1 MSDHLIEPTP
11 QILPEVRWTYLQN
24 IRQSVLNHFHRF
36 AAHRLHPMSTDQGT
50 ALTAYFESQPYSAE
64 LVVRGYTQG
73 IFPSSFEGDGRIT
86 WHDPSIRGY
95 LPITDFHTP
104 TNIRKL
110 LRQDKFELQ
119 VDDNIS
125 AVIEGCAEGRS
136 KTHINTKYIDVY
148 LQLHEMG
155 VVHAVSA
162 WQDGK
167 LVGGTYGIAIGAYF
181 VSESAFH
188 RVRDA
193 SKVATVRLT
202 EILAAGGY
210 THHDTWWFSKDI
222 EQFGGGNLTRA
233 EFHKKHLQAIMKP
246 ARFDA
251 NTPRTLSTGA
261 SSAS

>member
-1 MSDHLIEPTP
+1 MSDNLMHMTP
-11 QILPEVRWTYLQN
+11 HVMPEIPRSYLQSIKQTAMN
-24 IRQSVLNHFHRF
+24 QFHHF
-36 AAHRLHPMSTDQGT
+36 AARHLLTMSTAEGT
-50 ALTAYFESQPYSAE
+50 ALTRYFESQPYSAE

-86 WHDPSIRGY
+86 WHDPIIRGY
-95 LPITDFHTP
+95 LPITDFYVP
-104 TNIRKL
+104 TNVRKL
-110 LRQDKFELQ
+110 LRQEKFELH
-119 VDDNIS
+119 VDDDMS
-125 AVIEGCAEGRS
+125 AVIEGCSEGRS
-136 KTHINTKYIDVY
+136 KTHINARYIDIY
-148 LQLHEMG
+148 LQLHDMG
-155 VVHAVSA
+155 IAHAVSA

-202 EILAAGGY
+202 EILADGGY

-251 NTPRTLSTGA
+251 NTPRTLSTGT
-261 SSAS
+261 SSVS